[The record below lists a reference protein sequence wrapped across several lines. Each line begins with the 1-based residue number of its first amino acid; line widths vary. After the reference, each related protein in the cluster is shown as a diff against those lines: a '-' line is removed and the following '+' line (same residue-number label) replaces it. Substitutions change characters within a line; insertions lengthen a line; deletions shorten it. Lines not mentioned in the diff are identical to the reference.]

1 MLLAGNEDAS
11 PDSPF
16 ATPYGFGTAYEQGVL
31 FKVNPPMPAPS
42 APGARTKALKRSRS
56 QKSSIALDEPMLAYW
71 VVGRL
76 FVPMAEDDLEASM
89 ISADNDAPMEPR
101 ELYACFRDG
110 TAQSMVEMA
119 FKFQFG
125 SPL

>member
-1 MLLAGNEDAS
+1 MLLSGNEEVS

-16 ATPYGFGTAYEQGVL
+16 ATPYGFGTVYEQGVL
-31 FKVNPPMPAPS
+31 FKVNAPVPAPS
-42 APGARTKALKRSRS
+42 ASGGRPKPLKRNRS

-71 VVGRL
+71 VVGRM
-76 FVPMAEDDLEASM
+76 FVPAAEDDLENSM
-89 ISADNDAPMEPR
+89 ISVDNDVTAEPR
-101 ELYACFRDG
+101 ELYVCFRDG